1 MTKLHTLVDLEN
13 VHPKIE
19 DLRKLVP
26 KMTDAWV
33 FHGPNQAK
41 EAAQLKAAHDA
52 ITLVP
57 HSGKGKNALDFH
69 LSFYLGYVA
78 ARQPEASLVVVANDT
93 GYDSMISHARTLGF
107 TVRRMGFKPKAVSA
121 AVKGAVAVKKA
132 AAKPLTGA
140 ESPKIPS
147 TTMVPPAKKA
157 AIPAKKTVPV
167 KQAASKKV
175 PAKQAVT
182 NKPATKAPAPGK
194 KSAQPASAV
203 GSESKAYLRVKKALA
218 KMGKEFPHKL
228 RSFERHVQAMLGKE
242 STAAELGLV
251 VRQLERSGIVTIAGD
266 VVTHWPTN
274 GGAAVRAKLDAL
286 GLGDADIADAVRWAR
301 SAAPVLACEPEVA
314 YPAATSKTTAKPRAK
329 PQK

>member
-1 MTKLHTLVDLEN
+1 MAKLHTLVDLEN

-78 ARQPEASLVVVANDT
+78 ARQPGASLVVVANDT
-93 GYDSMISHARTLGF
+93 GYDSMIKHARTLGF
-107 TVRRMGFKPKAVSA
+107 TVRRMGFQPKAVSA
-121 AVKGAVAVKKA
+121 AGKKPVAASKA

-140 ESPKIPS
+140 ESPMTLS
-147 TTMVPPAKKA
+147 TTMAPPAKKA
-157 AIPAKKTVPV
+157 AIPAKKTDPV

-175 PAKQAVT
+175 PAKQAAA
-182 NKPATKAPAPGK
+182 NKPAMKVTAPGK
-194 KSAQPASAV
+194 KLAQPAPAA

-218 KMGKEFPHKL
+218 KMGKDFPHKL
-228 RSFERHVQAMLGKE
+228 TSFQRHVQAMLGKE
-242 STAAELGLV
+242 STTEELGLV

-266 VVTHWPTN
+266 VVTYWSTN
-274 GGAAVRAKLDAL
+274 GGAAA
-286 GLGDADIADAVRWAR
+286 
-301 SAAPVLACEPEVA
+301 
-314 YPAATSKTTAKPRAK
+314 
-329 PQK
+329 

>member
-1 MTKLHTLVDLEN
+1 VPASPVAANPFQELDMTKMHTLVDLEN

-26 KMTDAWV
+26 RMTDAWV

-78 ARQPEASLVVVANDT
+78 ARQPDASLVVVANDT
-93 GYDSMISHARTLGF
+93 GYDSMINHARTLGF

-121 AVKGAVAVKKA
+121 AVKEVVA
-132 AAKPLTGA
+132 
-140 ESPKIPS
+140 
-147 TTMVPPAKKA
+147 AKKA
-157 AIPAKKTVPV
+157 AVPAKRTVPAKK
-167 KQAASKKV
+167 AASKKV
-175 PAKQAVT
+175 PAKQAAA
-182 NKPATKAPAPGK
+182 NKPAMKAIVPAK
-194 KSAQPASAV
+194 ELAQPAVAA

-228 RSFERHVQAMLGKE
+228 KSFQRHVQAMLGKG
-242 STAAELGLV
+242 STAVEMEAV
-251 VRQLERSGIVTIAGD
+251 VQQLERANVVTIAGD
-266 VVTHWPTN
+266 LVLY
-274 GGAAVRAKLDAL
+274 RD
-286 GLGDADIADAVRWAR
+286 GDAGTAV
-301 SAAPVLACEPEVA
+301 
-314 YPAATSKTTAKPRAK
+314 
-329 PQK
+329 